1 MGKGLLFFIGAVLLV
16 SCVSSPQLPITPS
29 ETSGKTPKA
38 PEVTRASE
46 WETIM
51 AMAKKEGSLTL
62 YTSIGPET
70 RQILAEAFFQMYGI
84 KMETAAFG
92 ASADLVAKVR
102 AEQTGGI
109 YFADAYLTGGTTI
122 STGLKPHGLVRP
134 LEPLVVLPEALDPN
148 AWKGGKLPF
157 LDKEKLILP
166 LAGSTQR
173 GIIRNTQMVSEDE
186 ITSVKDVLKPQYKGK
201 IILGDARRG
210 GAGSGFFGQLAF
222 FNWNLEETAEYMRGL
237 IKQEVVLTDN
247 DQLAAESVA
256 RGKYSLGLG
265 ISSERISNLIKLGVP
280 ILPVAAKEGLRI
292 SSGSG
297 TISLPVR
304 SAHPNASV
312 VFLNW
317 VLTKEGMTTF
327 GKGIQQATFRQDIVH
342 DWISPVFLPQPGEQ
356 IFYDSEEFV
365 AFRATAIR
373 DLAREVFA
381 GR

>member
-1 MGKGLLFFIGAVLLV
+1 MVKSLLFLVVAFLTV
-16 SCVSSPQLPITPS
+16 SCIKPQAPVTPT
-29 ETSGKTPKA
+29 ETIGKATKA
-38 PEVTRASE
+38 PEVARPSE
-46 WETIM
+46 WDTIVTM
-51 AMAKKEGSLTL
+51 ARKEGSITL

-70 RQILAEAFFQMYGI
+70 RQMLADAFFQKYGI

-109 YFADAYLTGGTTI
+109 YFADAFLTGGTTI

-134 LEPLVVLPEALDPN
+134 LEPLIMLPEAADPK
-148 AWKGGKLPF
+148 AWKDGKIPF
-157 LDKEKLILP
+157 LDKEGMILL
-166 LAGSTQR
+166 LAGTTQR
-173 GIIRNTQMVSEDE
+173 GLIRNTQLVTEDE

-201 IILGDARRG
+201 LILGDARRG
-210 GAGSGFFGQLAF
+210 GAGSGFLGQLAF
-222 FNWNLEETAEYMRGL
+222 FNWNLEETKEYMRNL
-237 IKQEVVLTDN
+237 LKQEVVLTDN

-256 RGKYSLGLG
+256 RGKYSVGLG
-265 ISSERISNLIKLGVP
+265 ISSERISNLVQLGVP

-297 TISLPVR
+297 TVSLPVR

-312 VFLNW
+312 IFLNW
-317 VLTKEGMTTF
+317 LLTKEGMTTF

-342 DWISPVFLPQPGEQ
+342 DWINPVFLPRPGEL

-365 AFRATAIR
+365 AFRATTIR
-373 DLAREVFA
+373 SVAAEVFA